1 MSKNVRNFL
10 VKVFSSLGLR
20 IKDLTISK
28 SNIKRIITQESGKMK
43 KRGNKSALIQG
54 LSTILAEEPS
64 SEVAYIECELGEDKD
79 CVAITYWDG
88 TSETLD
94 ITDNDCGQI
103 GLKIFEEV
111 YG

>member
-1 MSKNVRNFL
+1 
-10 VKVFSSLGLR
+10 
-20 IKDLTISK
+20 
-28 SNIKRIITQESGKMK
+28 MK
-43 KRGNKSALIQG
+43 KRGSKQGLIQG
-54 LSTILAEEPS
+54 LSTVLAGRTEFRSRISVSAEKMR
-64 SEVAYIECELGEDKD
+64 A
-79 CVAITYWDG
+79 CVVITYWDG

>member
-1 MSKNVRNFL
+1 
-10 VKVFSSLGLR
+10 
-20 IKDLTISK
+20 
-28 SNIKRIITQESGKMK
+28 MK
-43 KRGNKSALIQG
+43 KRGNKSGLIQG
-54 LSTILAEEPS
+54 LSTVLAEEPS
-64 SEVAYIECELGEDKD
+64 SEVAYIECGENEDR
-79 CVAITYWDG
+79 VVITYWDG